1 MSPARPGKAAAH
13 GLRARAGSRA
23 PARARRGANA
33 GGPLE
38 REARAVL
45 ADAARAMARL
55 ERRAGPSIAAAA
67 EAMIAC
73 LESGGTVFFCGN
85 GGSAADAQH
94 FACELA
100 GRYLFDRPSLASIA
114 LTTNTSSLT
123 AIGNDY
129 GFDDVFAR
137 QLESLGTP
145 GDVLV
150 ALSTSGNS
158 RNVLRAVETA
168 HALGMVVIG
177 MTGLKDKGPSFAA
190 MCDLALV
197 SPHAV
202 TPRIQEGHLAMGHAF
217 CELVERSLFGHG
229 RAADPSARGGSVKGR
244 GGASGPGARGGTA
257 KGRGGASAPGTR
269 GGARAL
275 RRPGTKRG

>member
-1 MSPARPGKAAAH
+1 MNPVRSGKPAARG
-13 GLRARAGSRA
+13 RA
-23 PARARRGANA
+23 ARARRGGKAL
-33 GGPLE
+33 GPLE

-55 ERRAGPSIAAAA
+55 ERRAAPAIAAAA

-114 LTTNTSSLT
+114 LTTNSSSLT

-150 ALSTSGNS
+150 ALTTSGGS
-158 RNVLRAVETA
+158 RNVVRAVETA
-168 HALGMVVIG
+168 HALGMIVIG
-177 MTGLKDKGPSFAA
+177 MTGLKDKGPAFAA
-190 MCDLALV
+190 MCDLAMV

-229 RAADPSARGGSVKGR
+229 RGAAAGRIGASARSKAAPRRGATTRPKTTARGSTAAAAGGSARGTL
-244 GGASGPGARGGTA
+244 PG
-257 KGRGGASAPGTR
+257 
-269 GGARAL
+269 
-275 RRPGTKRG
+275 RRPGAGRR

>member
-1 MSPARPGKAAAH
+1 MSPARPGRAAAQR
-13 GLRARAGSRA
+13 GTKRSRARSAARAG
-23 PARARRGANA
+23 NV
-33 GGPLE
+33 GPLE

-55 ERRAGPSIAAAA
+55 ERRTAPAVAAAS

-129 GFDDVFAR
+129 GFDEVFAR

-150 ALSTSGNS
+150 ALSTSGGS

-168 HALGMVVIG
+168 HALGMIVIA
-177 MTGLKDKGPSFAA
+177 MTGLKGRGPAFAA
-190 MCDLALV
+190 MCDLAMV
-197 SPHAV
+197 SPHLS

-229 RAADPSARGGSVKGR
+229 RAAPAARGVPGTGPRGKTASKRRSVRAPK
-244 GGASGPGARGGTA
+244 
-257 KGRGGASAPGTR
+257 SAQRPATR
-269 GGARAL
+269 GGAAAATLARP
-275 RRPGTKRG
+275 RRSGAARG